1 MLYICQQVQ
10 RCAED
15 RSVLITTY
23 EGQHSHPL
31 PPAAMAMASTTSSAA
46 AMLVSGSMPS
56 ADGLHV
62 AACDQIQLPYSSTL
76 SASAPFPTVTL
87 DLTNNNAQNPS
98 LLQPPQNMIHS
109 PFLTHQPH
117 LFFPTLDRSRVAPSN
132 SSPDFVNAAT
142 AAIAADPNFSAA
154 VAAAISS
161 IMGGSQPNNA
171 AVEDHN
177 SSPNN
182 MRDVGK

>member
-1 MLYICQQVQ
+1 MQVQ
-10 RCAED
+10 RCAEE
-15 RSVLITTY
+15 RSILITTY

-31 PPAAMAMASTTSSAA
+31 PPAAMAMASTTSAA
-46 AMLVSGSMPS
+46 ASMLLSGSMPT
-56 ADGLHV
+56 ADGLH
-62 AACDQIQLPYSSTL
+62 DQIRLPYSSTL

-87 DLTNNNAQNPS
+87 DLTNNNPQNPS
-98 LLQPPQNMIHS
+98 PSQNITHS
-109 PFLTHQPH
+109 PFLSHQP
-117 LFFPTLDRSRVAPSN
+117 TLAPSIHT
-132 SSPDFVNAAT
+132 SPEFLNAAT

-154 VAAAISS
+154 VAAAITS
-161 IMGGSQPNNA
+161 ILGGSHPNNA